1 MKILIIDD
9 EQLIRWSLEKHYSK
23 LGYKVITADTGE
35 EGIKQFTLHT
45 PDVVFVDNKLPRM
58 QGLEVISKLK
68 SINEE
73 AMIVFMTAYGSIET
87 AVKAIKLGAS
97 EYISK
102 PFSFNE
108 IDIVI
113 EEIRQKVKI
122 NRELQVFRRQQKD
135 TVTFDQIIAESRT
148 IKEIV
153 YLSKKIASTE
163 TTTILLLGES
173 GTGKDVF
180 ARAIHNE
187 SSRKEKPFVTINCSS
202 LPDTLLESEL
212 FGHEQGAF
220 TDAKKLKKGF
230 FEIAEGGTVFL
241 DEIGEINQATQLK
254 LLGVLEN
261 KIVRRLGGT
270 ADIPVEIRIIA
281 ATNKD
286 LKKAV
291 DEKTFREDLYYR
303 LKVFQITLPPLR
315 EHKEDIPVL
324 AQNFLHQFNKQFRK
338 CISTIESSAIQVLI
352 KYEWPGNVR
361 ELRNVIERAVILESD
376 SVLHIENLP
385 GEIIKL
391 PVETVEKTDVS
402 NTTAADEINGKPVDG
417 ASLYVME
424 KQAIVNALE
433 KVNFNQTKASELLGI
448 TRDTL
453 RYKMKKYSLK
463 SKLG

>member
-1 MKILIIDD
+1 MKILVIDD
-9 EQLIRWSLEKHYSK
+9 EQLIRWSLEKHYSS
-23 LGYKVITADTGE
+23 LGYKVFTAETGE
-35 EGIKQFTLHT
+35 EGIKQFIQHS
-45 PDVVFVDNKLPRM
+45 PDVVFVDNKLPQM

-97 EYISK
+97 EYVSK

-122 NRELQVFRRQQKD
+122 NKELQVFRRQQKD
-135 TVTFDQIIAESRT
+135 TITFNQIIAKSFVIREL
-148 IKEIV
+148 IQ
-153 YLSKKIASTE
+153 LSKKIASTD

-173 GTGKDVF
+173 GTGKDIF
-180 ARAIHNE
+180 ARAIHNA
-187 SSRKEKPFVTINCSS
+187 SSRKDKPFVTINCSS

-241 DEIGEINQATQLK
+241 DEIGEINQATQVK

-270 ADIPVEIRIIA
+270 SDIPVEIRIIA

-286 LKKAV
+286 LKRSV
-291 DEKTFREDLYYR
+291 EEKNFREDLYYR

-315 EHKEDIPVL
+315 EHKEDIPFL
-324 AQNFLHQFNKQFRK
+324 AEHFLHQFNDQFRK
-338 CISTIESSAIQVLI
+338 SILAIDESAAQVLI
-352 KYEWPGNVR
+352 NYEWPGNVR
-361 ELRNVIERAVILESD
+361 ELRNVIERAVILESN
-376 SVLHIENLP
+376 SVLHKENLP
-385 GEIIKL
+385 GEIINL
-391 PVETVEKTDVS
+391 SPQISASIDAVSLDPV
-402 NTTAADEINGKPVDG
+402 
-417 ASLYVME
+417 LYNKANPQNSDFLYDLE
-424 KQAIVNALE
+424 KQAIINALE
-433 KVNFNQTKASELLGI
+433 KAEYNQTRASKLLGI

>member
-1 MKILIIDD
+1 MKILVIDD

-23 LGYKVITADTGE
+23 LGFKVFTAETGE
-35 EGIKQFTLHT
+35 EGIKQFTLNS
-45 PDVVFVDNKLPRM
+45 PDVVFVDNKLPKM

-68 SINEE
+68 ALNEE

-87 AVKAIKLGAS
+87 AVKAIKLGAA

-113 EEIRQKVKI
+113 EEIRQKAKI

-135 TVTFDQIIAESRT
+135 TVTFDQIIAHSRI
-148 IKEIV
+148 IKEIMQ
-153 YLSKKIASTE
+153 LSKKIASTE

-180 ARAIHNE
+180 ARAIHNA
-187 SSRKEKPFVTINCSS
+187 SSRKDKPFVTINCSS

-241 DEIGEINQATQLK
+241 DEIGEINQATQVK

-270 ADIPVEIRIIA
+270 VDIPVEIRIIA

-291 DEKTFREDLYYR
+291 EEKIFREDLYYR

-315 EHKEDIPVL
+315 EHKDDIPVL
-324 AQNFLHQFNKQFRK
+324 AEHFLNQFNRQFRK
-338 CISTIESSAIQVLI
+338 CIATIDSAAIQALTN
-352 KYEWPGNVR
+352 YEWPGNVR

-385 GEIIKL
+385 GEIIRL
-391 PVETVEKTDVS
+391 PMEAFQKTGVATIS
-402 NTTAADEINGKPVDG
+402 AAAEINGNAVDS
-417 ASLYVME
+417 ASLYGME
-424 KQAIVNALE
+424 KQAIINALE
-433 KVNFNQTKASELLGI
+433 KVKYNQTRASELLGI

-463 SKLG
+463 TKMG

>member
-1 MKILIIDD
+1 MKILVIDD
-9 EQLIRWSLEKHYSK
+9 EQLIRWSLEKHYSS
-23 LGYKVITADTGE
+23 LGYEVYTAETGE
-35 EGIKQFTLHT
+35 EGIKQFSLYS
-45 PDVVFVDNKLPRM
+45 PDVVFLDNRLPRM
-58 QGLEVISKLK
+58 QGLEVVSKIR
-68 SINEE
+68 SINDE

-87 AVKAIKLGAS
+87 AVKAIKLGAA
-97 EYISK
+97 EYVNK

-113 EEIRQKVKI
+113 EEIREKLKI
-122 NRELQVFRRQQKD
+122 NKELQVLRRQQKD
-135 TVTFDQIIAESRT
+135 AVTFDEIIGISSSIRQIIQLA
-148 IKEIV
+148 
-153 YLSKKIASTE
+153 KKIAKTE

-173 GTGKDVF
+173 GTGKDLF
-180 ARAIHNE
+180 ARAIHNA
-187 SSRKEKPFVTINCSS
+187 SSRKDKPFVTINCSS

-241 DEIGEINQATQLK
+241 DELGDINQTTQVK

-261 KIVRRLGGT
+261 KVVRRLGGT

-286 LKKAV
+286 LKKSV
-291 DEKTFREDLYYR
+291 DEKSFREDLYYR

-315 EHKEDIPVL
+315 ERIEDVPLL
-324 AQNFLHQFNKQFRK
+324 AEQMLRQFNNQFRK
-338 CISTIESSAIQVLI
+338 SISSIESAAIQLLL
-352 KYEWPGNVR
+352 KYEWPGNIR

-376 SVLHIENLP
+376 SVLHKENLP
-385 GEIIKL
+385 GEIIN
-391 PVETVEKTDVS
+391 PSQGS
-402 NTTAADEINGKPVDG
+402 NKGVNEANITSSISIIAGPADG
-417 ASLYVME
+417 ASLYDME
-424 KQAIVNALE
+424 KQAISNALE
-433 KVNFNQTKASELLGI
+433 KTKYNQTKASKLLGI

-453 RYKMKKYSLK
+453 RYKMKKYLLR